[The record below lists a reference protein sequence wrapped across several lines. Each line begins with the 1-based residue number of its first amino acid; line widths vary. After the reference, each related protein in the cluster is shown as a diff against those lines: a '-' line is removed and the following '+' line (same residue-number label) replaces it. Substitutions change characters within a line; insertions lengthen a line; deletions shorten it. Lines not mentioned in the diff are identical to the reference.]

1 MEAWWG
7 VVVGVLLVA
16 DFRKSFLEVFD
27 VVGKPH
33 VNLIFHLCRN
43 SGLISSLVLNDFQ
56 KFSVVL

>member
-7 VVVGVLLVA
+7 VVVGVLLGA

-33 VNLIFHLCRN
+33 VNLIFHLGCN
-43 SGLISSLVLNDFQ
+43 SNLISSLVLNDFQ